1 MANAAGVV
9 LTMSPHGG
17 RVQGRALPL
26 VLAAVVVATSV
37 GAPSALRIGQRQVDA
52 GELGGIV
59 VPESAPTFS
68 ATGAPTVERSIDG
81 TAVAAATVEAQAAA
95 DIRQPPPLPLPPDHQ
110 PLRPAVAPFDFPD
123 PWVLAAN
130 GRYYAFAT
138 NAGGRNVQVSVS
150 DDVFTWA
157 TPGDALPTL
166 PLWSRPGQ
174 AWAPAVAAIGGRYV
188 LYVSLPVAADDTQCI
203 DRFVADDPAGPYAPV
218 GDVPL
223 LCNTVGGSG
232 VIDPSPFVAD
242 GRVFL
247 YWKSAGSR
255 GAELYV
261 TELSADGLQT
271 TGDPHGLLGTS
282 GGWEGGGIE
291 NPVMVRAAGGDMLF
305 YSANWW
311 TDSRY
316 SMGWAR
322 CDGPLGPCTKGGG
335 PWLASRDGVSGPG
348 GGSFFTDGGGQQ
360 WVAFHAWGGGVGYG
374 RGGQRQLHL
383 EPVDLSGRAPAFVD
397 RAPTGSLDAVQR
409 VPGGVLVAG
418 SAHDADTARPVD
430 VEVRVNGWP
439 LGGVA
444 ADGRRYASVVALA
457 PGHHTVCVN
466 ADDDVG
472 MSMPELGCAAIDVV
486 DTASGAVELAGQGGA
501 PGTLQAAGWALD
513 PDTDAPVPVDVYVDR
528 VLAQSLLAAGDRPD
542 VGAAHPGYSA
552 AHGWAIEV
560 AVAPGQHDLCAY
572 AADDGTEPSTNLGC
586 VLVTVT

>member
-68 ATGAPTVERSIDG
+68 ATGAPTVERGIDG

-397 RAPTGSLDAVQR
+397 RAP
-409 VPGGVLVAG
+409 
-418 SAHDADTARPVD
+418 
-430 VEVRVNGWP
+430 
-439 LGGVA
+439 
-444 ADGRRYASVVALA
+444 
-457 PGHHTVCVN
+457 VN

-472 MSMPELGCAAIDVV
+472 MSTPELGCAAIDVV